1 MKAAV
6 VLSCRRASHRLVQLL
21 CLSCSIYALLSAC
34 TVHKNGA
41 YRHRITTVVRLPWDR
56 VADHL

>member
-6 VLSCRRASHRLVQLL
+6 VLSCRGASHRLVQLL

-41 YRHRITTVVRLPWDR
+41 YRQRVTAVVRLPLDR
-56 VADHL
+56 VADQL